1 MVPTIVSSKVDN
13 KFSVKREVSSINS
26 EAEVIFDF
34 AVIGGGPAGMAAAV
48 QASRNG
54 VSVALI
60 DERVS
65 LGGQIFKQLGPGFK
79 VTKPN
84 SLQVPPRLGQ
94 ELIFKTSQSDITFFL
109 NTTVLSIEN
118 NDLMVAGDGGHVSTL
133 TFRKLLIATGAYDR
147 PVAFPGWTLPGVIT
161 AGAAQTLLKTQRVL
175 PGSKIIFTGSG
186 PVALAFPAQLANLGA
201 NILTVLESGPAPTPI
216 NVVKLLSAS
225 VGNWDLIVDA
235 MKYRAI
241 LLRKRIPV
249 RYKSIIVEAH
259 GTTRVEAVTIA
270 KVDRNWRIKQGTQ
283 QRIEVDTLC
292 LGYGFLPS
300 SELLRLVGCEFEY
313 EESKG
318 GYVVK
323 TDKWGHTSIPNVYAA
338 GDGSG
343 VEGSYIAISCG
354 NLAGISVSLELGHL
368 EIGQANNQA
377 RKFHSETKRRRAFQR
392 ALRSMFDVKVGIF
405 ELADDETIICRCEIV
420 RKKEIEQVI
429 KATSDLSV
437 VKAFTRAGMGSCQG
451 RNCQRQ
457 ISAMVALHYGMDI
470 AKVPQGTPRFPV
482 KPVPLGS
489 IADDTVIGQKYIF
502 DGK

>member
-1 MVPTIVSSKVDN
+1 
-13 KFSVKREVSSINS
+13 
-26 EAEVIFDF
+26 
-34 AVIGGGPAGMAAAV
+34 MAAAV
-48 QASRNG
+48 RASENG

-65 LGGQIFKQLGPGFK
+65 LGGQIFKQLGPGFR
-79 VTKPN
+79 VAKPDL
-84 SLQVPPRLGQ
+84 LQVPPRLGQ
-94 ELIFKTSQSDITFFL
+94 ELISKTVQSGITLFL

-118 NDLMVAGDGGHVSTL
+118 NDLMMVGDGGHMSTI

-161 AGAAQTLLKTQRVL
+161 AGAAQTLVKTQRVL
-175 PGSKIIFTGSG
+175 PGSKIIFAGSG
-186 PVALAFPAQLANLGA
+186 PVALAFPAQLAKLGA
-201 NILTVLESGPAPTPI
+201 KIVTVLVSGPAPAPI
-216 NVVKLLSAS
+216 IVVKLLSAS

-235 MKYRAI
+235 IKYRSI

-259 GTTRVEAVTIA
+259 GTTRIEAVTIA
-270 KVDRNWRIKQGTQ
+270 RVDRDWRVKQGTQ

-300 SELLRLVGCEFEY
+300 TELLRLVGCDFDY
-313 EESKG
+313 DESRG
-318 GYVVK
+318 GLVVK
-323 TDKWGHTSIPNVYAA
+323 TDQWGHTSIPNIYAV

-343 VEGSYIAISCG
+343 VEGSYIAISRG
-354 NLAGISVSLELGHL
+354 NLVGISVSKELFHV
-368 EIGQANNQA
+368 ENEHANIQA
-377 RKFHSETKRRRAFQR
+377 RKFHSETKRRRSFQR

-420 RKKEIEQVI
+420 GKKEIDQVI
-429 KATSDLSV
+429 NATSDLSV

-457 ISAMVALHYGMDI
+457 ISAMIASRHGIDI
-470 AKVPQGTPRFPV
+470 SQVPQGTPRFPA

-489 IADDTVIGQKYIF
+489 IADETVTDQKYFF
-502 DGK
+502 DAK

>member
-1 MVPTIVSSKVDN
+1 VSG
-13 KFSVKREVSSINS
+13 INTK
-26 EAEVIFDF
+26 AEFIFDF

-48 QASRNG
+48 QASENG
-54 VSVALI
+54 VSVVII

-79 VTKPN
+79 VANP
-84 SLQVPPRLGQ
+84 SRLRVPPRLGQ
-94 ELIFKTSQSDITFFL
+94 ELISKTEQSNIAFFL
-109 NTTVLSIEN
+109 NTTVLSMEN
-118 NDLMVAGDGGHVSTL
+118 NDLMVVGEGNKVFTL

-161 AGAAQTLLKTQRVL
+161 AGAAQTLVKTQRVL
-175 PGSKIIFTGSG
+175 PGSKIIFAGSG
-186 PVALAFPAQLANLGA
+186 PVALAFPAQLAKLGA
-201 NILTVLESGPAPTPI
+201 NILAVLESGPAPTPI

-225 VGNWDLIVDA
+225 AGNWNLIVDA
-235 MKYRAI
+235 MKYRSI
-241 LLRKRIPV
+241 LLRKRIRV

-259 GTTRVEAVTIA
+259 GTTRVEAVTVA
-270 KVDRNWRIKQGTQ
+270 KVDRDWRIKPGTQ
-283 QRIEVDTLC
+283 QRIEIDTLC
-292 LGYGFLPS
+292 LGYGFIPS

-323 TDKWGHTSIPNVYAA
+323 TDKWGHTSIPNIYAV

-343 VEGSYIAISCG
+343 VEGSYIAISRG
-354 NLAGISVSLELGHL
+354 NLVGISVSNELGH
-368 EIGQANNQA
+368 IDMDHANMRA
-377 RKFHSETKRRRAFQR
+377 RKFHSETKRRRAFQK

-405 ELADDETIICRCEIV
+405 ELADDQTIICRCEIV
-420 RKKEIEQVI
+420 RKKEIDQVI
-429 KATSDLSV
+429 DATSDLSV

-457 ISAMVALHYGMDI
+457 ISAMIASRHGIDI
-470 AKVPQGTPRFPV
+470 SKVPQGTPRFPV

-489 IADDTVIGQKYIF
+489 IADATVTDQKYFF
-502 DGK
+502 DAK